1 MRERRFAFGLPAP
14 VGAAVLLAGLW
25 FAVPAWSSPRHDS
38 DRGGASV
45 VTVSNPRPDLVSGGE
60 VLLRVSMPPWSPAR
74 RVRITLDSADA
85 SSDFVAQPNGSLLG
99 LVTGLRDGINV
110 IRVDTSG
117 RFDGQGTARLV
128 VVNHPITGPVF
139 SGPQQKPFYCQT
151 TAFGLAP
158 ATMPDCSAPTQ
169 VSYEYMSTS
178 GAYKPW
184 PTAGAPARPYP
195 SDLKNATIDGRL
207 VPYIVRLEQ
216 GTIDRGVYQ
225 IAALYDGR
233 DPSPY
238 TADSSW
244 NGRLVYTFG
253 GGCNSGYHQG
263 TSTGGV
269 LGAAAGPGG
278 EDLFLSQGYAVAS
291 NTLNVLDNNC
301 SIPIS
306 AEAAMMT
313 KEHFIDEYGAVAHTI
328 GWGGSGGAIQQV
340 LHRRRLSRD
349 PGRDHPLRIVPGPGR
364 GDARGGERLSPAGQL
379 FRRQSRVL
387 ASAGD
392 GDLRVRVL
400 LGLLH
405 SALGRFVR
413 QSHPGHGE
421 L

>member
-1 MRERRFAFGLPAP
+1 MRERRFAFGLPVP
-14 VGAAVLLAGLW
+14 LGAAVLVAGLW
-25 FAVPAWSSPRHDS
+25 FAVPAWSSQRHDF
-38 DRGGASV
+38 DPGGVSIV
-45 VTVSNPRPDLVSGGE
+45 SVSNPRPDLVSGGE
-60 VLLRVSMPPWSPAR
+60 VLLRVSMPPGARAR
-74 RVRITLDSADA
+74 RVRITLNSADV

-99 LVTGLRDGINV
+99 LVTGLRDGINAV
-110 IRVDTSG
+110 RVDTSD
-117 RFDGQGTARLV
+117 RFDGHGTARLV

-184 PTAGAPARPYP
+184 PTAGPPAPPYP
-195 SDLKNATIDGRL
+195 SDLATTTVDGTS

-238 TADSSW
+238 TPDSSW

-278 EDLFLSQGYAVAS
+278 ADLFLSQGYAVAS

-328 GWGGSGGAIQQV
+328 GWGGSGGAIQ
-340 LHRRRLSRD
+340 
-349 PGRDHPLRIVPGPGR
+349 
-364 GDARGGERLSPAGQL
+364 
-379 FRRQSRVL
+379 
-387 ASAGD
+387 
-392 GDLRVRVL
+392 
-400 LGLLH
+400 
-405 SALGRFVR
+405 
-413 QSHPGHGE
+413 
-421 L
+421 